1 MGMMKR
7 RTLVFALPFA
17 LLSACAKAKTPA
29 AAGDLGGVTASGL
42 APLFAAGEDV
52 VWLGLVGTV
61 RTSNA
66 LADVRSAQLY
76 RAIAMPAGAAKA
88 DEMPQAGAKMFDIWQ
103 IGSEAPVSGPSR
115 TTAMRT
121 TQLDSEGLWLE
132 REFTHPAIETGV
144 ESSRLAKEQ
153 ANVIALHGA
162 QIWVLNGGMSK
173 PPRLDNAQ
181 QTLFNQWRAA

>member
-17 LLSACAKAKTPA
+17 FLSACAKAKTPA
-29 AAGDLGGVTASGL
+29 ASGDLGGVSTSGL
-42 APLFAAGEDV
+42 EPLFSAGEDV

-61 RTSNA
+61 RTSND
-66 LADVRSAQLY
+66 LADVRAAQLF
-76 RAIAMPAGAAKA
+76 RAIAMPAGAANA
-88 DEMPQAGAKMFDIWQ
+88 VEAPQAGAKMFDIWQ

-115 TTAMRT
+115 TTALRT
-121 TQLDSEGLWLE
+121 TLLNSEGLWLE
-132 REFTHPAIETGV
+132 REFTHPAIKAGV

-153 ANVIALHGA
+153 ANMIALNGT
-162 QIWVLNGGMSK
+162 QIWVLNGGISK

-181 QTLFNQWRAA
+181 QALFNQWRAA